1 MAPGISG
8 FSLYLP
14 PYRVQLE
21 SWCEWN
27 NQPWEKFR
35 SVVGRSFRMRAPRQ
49 SVYTFAAT
57 AVWRL
62 IRDYDI
68 DPTQV
73 GLLALGTES
82 STDNSAGAVI
92 VKGMVNE
99 ALAAAG
105 LPLLA
110 RDCEVP
116 EFKQACLGGVY
127 GMKAALRYLATD
139 GRGRQAIVVCADIAE
154 YARGGSGEPTQG
166 AGAVA
171 MLLES
176 DARLLEVDLAG
187 AGSDSD
193 YRVADFRKPFT
204 RFRNQPDRDDG
215 QLQDLPMFNGHYST
229 SCYIDATHHAMTAML
244 DKRPGRNLDYFHD
257 IDAVFMHRPY
267 HQMPTTGWVMAY
279 LFTLAHDTDGHDE
292 LRALAAGAGV
302 DADRLSAELLAP
314 KPFGITGAQLAENT
328 GDAFP
333 LARRA
338 RNQLRKT
345 PLWDTLVREKLGLGS
360 EAMRDLGNL
369 YTAALPA
376 WLAAGLHQ
384 ALTDGLDLADQ
395 DWLALGYGS
404 GDAAEALPLR
414 VVAGWQ
420 DAAARINFD
429 RALLGAVDL
438 NETQYVDVHAGRLI
452 DVTPPAHDEFVVD
465 HVGTSNGPDFFDE
478 GVEYYRYVV
487 DSTE

>member
-21 SWCEWN
+21 EWCAWN
-27 NQPWEKFR
+27 DQPWEKFR
-35 SVVGRSFRMRAPRQ
+35 SVVGRSFRMRAPGQ

-68 DPTQV
+68 DPAQV

-92 VKGMVNE
+92 VKGIVNE

-127 GMKAALRYLATD
+127 GVKAALRYLATD

-193 YRVADFRKPFT
+193 YRVADFRKPFA
-204 RFRNQPDRDDG
+204 RFRNQPARADG

-279 LFTLAHDTDGHDE
+279 LFALAHDDIDGHDE
-292 LRALAAGAGV
+292 LRTLAAAAGV
-302 DADRLSAELLAP
+302 DADLLIAELLAP
-314 KPFGITGAQLAENT
+314 TPFGVIGAQLAENT
-328 GDAFP
+328 GDVFP
-333 LARRA
+333 LARRV
-338 RNQLRKT
+338 RNQLRKS

-395 DWLALGYGS
+395 NWLALGYGS

-414 VVAGWQ
+414 VVTGWQ
-420 DAAARINFD
+420 GAAARINFD

-438 NETQYVDVHAGRLI
+438 NETQYIDVHEGRLI
-452 DVTPPAHDEFVVD
+452 DITPPAQDEFVVD
-465 HVGTSNGPDFFDE
+465 HVGTSNGPDFFDD
-478 GVEYYRYVV
+478 GVEYYRYVGA
-487 DSTE
+487 E